1 MNNTQ
6 IEAVTE
12 VTPELMEG
20 MARLIPQLSPSAT
33 IPTAEEMRQILAS
46 PVVTLLVARTD
57 GALSGML
64 TLVVFR
70 VATGMRGIIEDVVV
84 DERYRGHG
92 IAEQLTREAL
102 ARAGAAGLRTVNLT
116 SRPSREA
123 ANRLYERMGFER
135 RETNAYVYSL

>member
-1 MNNTQ
+1 MSNTQ
-6 IEAVTE
+6 IAAATE

-20 MARLIPQLSPSAT
+20 MTRLIPQLSPLAA
-33 IPTAEEMRQILAS
+33 IPTAEELRQILAS
-46 PVVTLLVARTD
+46 PVITLLVARTD

-64 TLVVFR
+64 TLIVFR

-84 DERYRGHG
+84 DERYRGQG

-102 ARAGAAGLRTVNLT
+102 THAGTAGLRAVNLT